1 MKPTVLNDRYRLTE
15 LVGAGG
21 MATVY
26 RGEDL
31 LLERPVA
38 VKFLRE
44 PYASDAEARERFVHE
59 ARAAAKLDHPNVVHI
74 YDVGVD
80 QGGHPFLVMELVQGQ
95 DLKSLIHKDA
105 PLPVVQAVRLA
116 QSIAAGV
123 GAAHRINI
131 VHCDLK
137 PQNILVT
144 EDGQVKV
151 ADFGIA
157 RALAPDDN
165 DNEPVEVVWGSPH
178 YLSPEQARGYRPTP
192 ASDVYSIGVM
202 LYEMLTG
209 VPPFHDPDP
218 EVLAMKHCREEPAP
232 LAALNPRVPSGL
244 DWLVRKI
251 LSKEPTQRYRNG
263 DQLGIALDQ
272 YLQHGEDGTGPF
284 LPFAQET
291 PLVESGGLPGEP
303 VRRAAVPPAAGQGVA
318 AAAGGLPSP
327 GSQGAGVRQNRGQT
341 TGAGAV
347 SSAAQVASDP
357 LVAASPPGG
366 DGTQPIARRDAPD
379 STIWMLVLVAAI
391 AVIGLVPLWAYVY
404 RTYTAPAPQLTPG
417 AESTPLPVTPG
428 GEGRIVT
435 VPNLTGLGAADAQRL
450 AQSMELDIEVL
461 GEHEST
467 DARPGAVL
475 EQTPGAG
482 VRVPVGSV
490 VSIVVAAGRALELP
504 DVMGYDLESVQ
515 DGLENEGLLLAITE
529 VRSTDTRGTI
539 LGQEPLAGSTVR
551 VGDTITLTVSGGA
564 NIPIPLGVNLNEQV
578 VLEQAWVSSFAY
590 APGGSVPVTLRWR
603 CLAPLGV
610 SYKVFVHILTDDMQT
625 LVAQQ
630 DMVPLNGMR
639 PTTSWSP
646 NEVINDPHQVVLP
659 MGTAAGSYQIRVG
672 LYSDSGRLP
681 VVDAGGVQVIDDTI
695 FVTTITVK

>member
-1 MKPTVLNDRYRLTE
+1 MKPTVLNNRYRLTE

-44 PYASDAEARERFVHE
+44 PYASDAEARDRFVHE
-59 ARAAAKLDHPNVVHI
+59 ARAAAKLDHPNIVHI

-80 QGGHPFLVMELVQGQ
+80 QGDHPFLVMELVQGE
-95 DLKSLIHKDA
+95 DLKALIRRDA
-105 PLPVVQAVRLA
+105 PLPVAQAIKLA
-116 QSIAAGV
+116 QAIASGV

-157 RALAPDDN
+157 RALAPEDN
-165 DNEPVEVVWGSPH
+165 ESEPVEVVWGSPH

-232 LAALNPRVPSGL
+232 LTALNPRVPSGL

-263 DQLGIALDQ
+263 DQLGMALDQ
-272 YLQHGEDGTGPF
+272 YLRHGEDGTGPF
-284 LPFAQET
+284 LPLSQET
-291 PLVESGGLPGEP
+291 PIVATAKGAGKAAAAGNVSAPAPLAQHEAQQPP
-303 VRRAAVPPAAGQGVA
+303 AAVPPHPSAVPAAP
-318 AAAGGLPSP
+318 PS
-327 GSQGAGVRQNRGQT
+327 GSADG
-341 TGAGAV
+341 
-347 SSAAQVASDP
+347 
-357 LVAASPPGG
+357 
-366 DGTQPIARRDAPD
+366 GTQPIARREPPD
-379 STIWMLVLVAAI
+379 TTVWMLLLVAAI

-404 RTYTAPAPQLTPG
+404 QAYTAPGPRPTPSPEVTGAPQTPG
-417 AESTPLPVTPG
+417 SVE
-428 GEGRIVT
+428 RQVT
-435 VPNLTGLGAADAQRL
+435 VPNLTGLGVADAQRL

-461 GEHEST
+461 GEQEST

-475 EQTPGAG
+475 QQTPGAG
-482 VRVPVGSV
+482 TRAAAGSV
-490 VSIVVAAGRALELP
+490 VSVLVAAGRALELP
-504 DVMGYDLESVQ
+504 DVVGYDLETVQ
-515 DGLENEGLLLAITE
+515 DGLENEGLLLVITE
-529 VRSTDTRGTI
+529 VRSTETRGAI

-551 VGDTITLTVSGGA
+551 VGDAITLTVSGGA
-564 NIPIPLGVNLNEQV
+564 NIPIPLGVNLNQQV
-578 VLEQAWVSSFAY
+578 LLEQAWVSDFGYS
-590 APGGSVPVTLRWR
+590 PGGTVPVTLRWR
-603 CLAPLGV
+603 CLAPLGA
-610 SYKVFVHILTDDMQT
+610 SYKVFVHVLTSDMQT
-625 LVAQQ
+625 LVAQH
-630 DMVPLNGMR
+630 DTVPLNGLR
-639 PTTSWSP
+639 PTTSWVP
-646 NEVINDPHQVVLP
+646 NEIVNDPHQVVLP
-659 MGTAAGSYQIRVG
+659 QGTAAGNYQIRVG
-672 LYSDSGRLP
+672 LYSDAGRLP

-695 FVTTITVK
+695 FVTTITVR